1 MFLILEIEFLF
12 VTEKER
18 NIASFSR
25 NFCTVQISVHGIEL
39 DLVRFHTN
47 CNRVFEAY

>member
-18 NIASFSR
+18 NIASFSQ
-25 NFCTVQISVHGIEL
+25 NSCTVQISVHGIEL